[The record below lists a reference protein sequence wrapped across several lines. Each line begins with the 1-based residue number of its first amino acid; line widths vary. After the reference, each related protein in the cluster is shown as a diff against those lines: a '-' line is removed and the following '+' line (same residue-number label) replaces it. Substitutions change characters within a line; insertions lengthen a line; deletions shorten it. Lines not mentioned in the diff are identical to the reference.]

1 MRVQTGICLNVVFNR
16 GVCGGRSL
24 CPRPAAAETSAA
36 EDTVETLVTEGV
48 VLRATEY
55 KEYDRLIRIFTPG
68 RAVLT
73 AAVKGVR
80 RPKAKLKFAAQPFS
94 VNEYTLA
101 ERNGYFTVTGCSPVR
116 TLYEITYDPDAYAA
130 GAVMLEATEF
140 GIGEI
145 PSPHMFAFLVRAL
158 GKLAY
163 GDAPP
168 YAVCVRYLTEL
179 LRATGYGRE
188 YGGTIGRIA
197 ALDLDDL
204 AGAEAG
210 KADIKRLARDASDAF
225 LHEIRSAAVL

>member
-1 MRVQTGICLNVVFNR
+1 
-16 GVCGGRSL
+16 
-24 CPRPAAAETSAA
+24 
-36 EDTVETLVTEGV
+36 
-48 VLRATEY
+48 
-55 KEYDRLIRIFTPG
+55 
-68 RAVLT
+68 
-73 AAVKGVR
+73 
-80 RPKAKLKFAAQPFS
+80 
-94 VNEYTLA
+94 
-101 ERNGYFTVTGCSPVR
+101 
-116 TLYEITYDPDAYAA
+116 
-130 GAVMLEATEF
+130 MLEATEF

-179 LRATGYGRE
+179 LRATPATAASTAE
-188 YGGTIGRIA
+188 PFGRIA
-197 ALDLDDL
+197 ALGLDDL